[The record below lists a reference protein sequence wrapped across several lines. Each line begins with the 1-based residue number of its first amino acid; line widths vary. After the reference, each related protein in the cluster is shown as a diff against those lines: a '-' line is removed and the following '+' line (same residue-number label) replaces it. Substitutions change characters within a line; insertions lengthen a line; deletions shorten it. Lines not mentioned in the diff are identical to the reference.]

1 MTIRSFIAI
10 ELGDKE
16 KQSLE
21 LIQNKLKREL
31 PAVRW
36 VKPHTIHLTLKFL
49 GYIDESQIPRIK
61 EIIDTAAK
69 NCRSFQM
76 RLSGIGAFPNA
87 RNPRVIWIGVQEESG
102 ILKKLT
108 EELDRLLAGIG
119 IEPEDRAFSPHLT
132 LGRVKERGGGDI
144 FGNVLTLFKAEEA
157 GEMRVDKVSLMRSD
171 LTPQGPIYSTLH
183 PAELR

>member
-1 MTIRSFIAI
+1 MSIRSFIAI

-16 KQSLE
+16 KRSLE

-49 GYIDESQIPRIK
+49 GYIEESRIAGIK

-69 NCRSFQM
+69 NCRPFQM
-76 RLSGIGAFPNA
+76 GLSGIGAFPNA
-87 RNPRVIWIGVQEESG
+87 RNPRVIWIGVHEASG
-102 ILKKLT
+102 VLKKFA
-108 EELDRLLAGIG
+108 EALDRLLSGIG

-132 LGRVKERGGGDI
+132 LGRVKERGGRDI
-144 FGNVLTLFKAEEA
+144 FSSVLTLFKDQEA
-157 GEMRVDKVSLMRSD
+157 GEMGVDRISLMRSD

-183 PAELR
+183 LAELH

>member
-1 MTIRSFIAI
+1 MNIRSFIAI

-16 KQSLE
+16 KRSLE

-31 PAVRW
+31 TAVRW

-49 GYIDESQIPRIK
+49 GYIEESQIARIK

-87 RNPRVIWIGVQEESG
+87 RNPRVIWIGVCEESG
-102 ILKKLT
+102 ILKILT

-132 LGRVKERGGGDI
+132 LGRVKERGGRDI
-144 FGNVLTLFKAEEA
+144 FSDVLTLFKAEEA
-157 GEMRVDKVSLMRSD
+157 GEMRVDKISLMRSD

-183 PAELR
+183 LAELQ